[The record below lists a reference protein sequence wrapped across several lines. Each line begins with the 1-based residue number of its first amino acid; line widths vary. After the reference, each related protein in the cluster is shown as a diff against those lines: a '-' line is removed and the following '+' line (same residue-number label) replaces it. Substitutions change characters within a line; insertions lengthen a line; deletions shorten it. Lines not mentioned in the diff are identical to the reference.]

1 MSVPPNIRGPN
12 HCRIALG
19 IETCIYCQSLTLF
32 DKQLKYG
39 VSGTEEHVF
48 DFLSPPTCV
57 YADSPRLTTI
67 ARNTIT
73 FPLVVVIHITA
84 SPTVLHDSPRDLNVK
99 AISATKLIC
108 PGNCEKNN
116 PKHYGDCHVR
126 RVWNPLAPRG
136 KEGRDTRKIWAVL
149 VVYFLAPVR
158 VVAF

>member
-1 MSVPPNIRGPN
+1 MVIDEGAVRAVGCIPGALRLGFRLYSMSVPPNIRGPN

-67 ARNTIT
+67 ARSTIT

-99 AISATKLIC
+99 AISDQINLPRKL
-108 PGNCEKNN
+108 
-116 PKHYGDCHVR
+116 
-126 RVWNPLAPRG
+126 
-136 KEGRDTRKIWAVL
+136 RKK
-149 VVYFLAPVR
+149 
-158 VVAF
+158 